1 MLLNSGLLFELTGKA
16 SSTEQGVAMARECM
30 KDGQPIGVLAKWV
43 TEQNRD
49 PDQGLAKLNALIQQV

>member
-1 MLLNSGLLFELTGKA
+1 
-16 SSTEQGVAMARECM
+16 MARECM